1 MSTVRWRER
10 EREREGWGKIHGLQ
24 RNRKNEEQTS
34 EGRKLKMKILA
45 AGTCLFNFSYTRGEK
60 YEPLIREAND
70 L

>member
-1 MSTVRWRER
+1 MNEHREMER
-10 EREREGWGKIHGLQ
+10 DREREGRGKIHGLQ

-45 AGTCLFNFSYTRGEK
+45 AITCLFNFSYTRRKK
-60 YEPLIREAND
+60 YEPLIRYAND